1 MCIKYVDPNRFVEM
15 VYKKGLSLNEASLK
29 ICGNRAYLSKSFTAG
44 TVSPRR
50 AKEICEVLDVN
61 FDEVFKIE

>member
-1 MCIKYVDPNRFVEM
+1 MRIKYANPNWFVEM
-15 VYKKGLSLNEASLK
+15 VFKKGMSLNETSLK
-29 ICGNRAYLSKSFTAG
+29 ICGNRAYLSKSLATG

-61 FDEVFKIE
+61 FDEVF